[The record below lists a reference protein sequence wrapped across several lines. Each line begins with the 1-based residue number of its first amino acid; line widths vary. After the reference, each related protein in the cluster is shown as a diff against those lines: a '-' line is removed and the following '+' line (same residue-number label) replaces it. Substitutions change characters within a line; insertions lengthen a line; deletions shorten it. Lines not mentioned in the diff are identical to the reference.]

1 MYFKPLIGYVF
12 TTLFLNYYIDETS
25 FPPLEERKMHIGVR
39 YDLFEKV
46 SSMSRLYSQASLNIK
61 RRR

>member
-12 TTLFLNYYIDETS
+12 TTFYLNYHIDETS

-46 SSMSRLYSQASLNIK
+46 SSMSHLYSQASLNIK
-61 RRR
+61 CRR